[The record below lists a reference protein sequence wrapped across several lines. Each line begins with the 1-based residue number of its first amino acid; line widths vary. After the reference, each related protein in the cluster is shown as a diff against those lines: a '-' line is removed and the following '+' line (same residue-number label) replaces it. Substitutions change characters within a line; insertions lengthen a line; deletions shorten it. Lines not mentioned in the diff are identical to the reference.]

1 MQGKKYEKPCS
12 YLFKKAY
19 GQNSR
24 DQQFE
29 KIKEPSKAILLPSH
43 PLNDDRNIYYLTVCI
58 I

>member
-12 YLFKKAY
+12 YLFKEAY

-29 KIKEPSKAILLPSH
+29 KIKDQAKQSFCLPIH
-43 PLNDDRNIYYLTVCI
+43 LMMIEICI